1 MLKTRFIEQLAVLIE
16 AIAEHRGDLCVVFR
30 GKAVI
35 FSELGLILYSDHDLI
50 PCMALARLTRAVSM
64 LQEERHDTSSL

>member
-1 MLKTRFIEQLAVLIE
+1 MNRTFAFT
-16 AIAEHRGDLCVVFR
+16 DLYRTPSRVSRRETASFR
-30 GKAVI
+30 GEAVI

-50 PCMALARLTRAVSM
+50 PCMAPARLTRAVPM